1 MQALEAKQTGE
12 YIAEQIAE
20 QILTGKIPGGSP
32 LRQEELADAL
42 GVSRIPVRE
51 ALQILQSQG
60 LVQRLSTR
68 RILSVSVTPEKLRQI
83 FSVIA
88 QMEIA
93 GLQSILLAGK
103 QSAFQAAV
111 ARCGGGELALH
122 RLLAQETPNEYVQ
135 VLLDNA
141 CSYYLNCALRH
152 AEASGERYRRLLLA
166 DAPEEAALAAHFSA
180 LAESLIAGREED
192 R

>member
-68 RILSVSVTPEKLRQI
+68 RILSVSMTPEKLRQS
-83 FSVIA
+83 FSMIA
-88 QMEIA
+88 QMELA

-103 QSAFQAAV
+103 QSAFQATV
-111 ARCGGGELALH
+111 ARSRGGELALH

-135 VLLDNA
+135 VLLNNA
-141 CSYYLNCALRH
+141 CSYYLNSALRH
-152 AEASGERYRRLLLA
+152 AEASEERYRRLLLA

-180 LAESLIAGREED
+180 LAESLIAGREEN